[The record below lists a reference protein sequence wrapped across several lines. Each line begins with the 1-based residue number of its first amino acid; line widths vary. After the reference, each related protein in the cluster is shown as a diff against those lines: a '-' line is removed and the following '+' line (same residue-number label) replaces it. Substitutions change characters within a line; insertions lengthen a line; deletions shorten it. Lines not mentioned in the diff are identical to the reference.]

1 MKMLPLIFAAPV
13 IALTATS
20 CTPATNNENNRSLM
34 EISKQELAT
43 ALEERDQLLSLVRDV
58 AAGIEQIKQLEGLMD
73 RQVAGPNESAR
84 QRARIMADISKVRGN
99 IEQRKAQLAALEH
112 NLQES
117 TINNKELTETINA
130 LRLQIDSQLEEIE
143 SLKRQLTSANEHI
156 GSLNYT
162 VDSLNLTVAAI
173 ADERD
178 SVLTTSV
185 QLDKELNSC
194 YYIVASK
201 SELKNL
207 NIIETGFMRNT
218 KVMKRDFDKS
228 SFITADKRELT
239 SLTLGRGK
247 VKLLT
252 NHPESA
258 YAITDEGGVKTLR
271 ITDPERFWSLTGY
284 LVIQTD

>member
-1 MKMLPLIFAAPV
+1 M
-13 IALTATS
+13 ALTVAS
-20 CTPATNNENNRSLM
+20 CTPATNNENNQSLM

-84 QRARIMADISKVRGN
+84 QHTRIMADIAKVRGN

-178 SVLTTSV
+178 SARSASV
-185 QLDKELNSC
+185 RLDKELNSC

-201 SELKNL
+201 SELKKL
-207 NIIETGFMRNT
+207 NIIETGFLRNT
-218 KVMKRDFDKS
+218 KVMKREFDKS
-228 SFITADKRELT
+228 SFIPADKRELT
-239 SLTLGRGK
+239 SLVLGRGK

-252 NHPESA
+252 NHPEAS
-258 YAITDEGGVKTLR
+258 YAITDEDGVKTLR
-271 ITDPERFWSLTGY
+271 VNDAESFWSLTGY
-284 LVIQTD
+284 LVIQSD

>member
-1 MKMLPLIFAAPV
+1 MKIQPLLFAAT
-13 IALTATS
+13 AMSLTVAS
-20 CTPATNNENNRSLM
+20 CTPATNNENNQSLM

-84 QRARIMADISKVRGN
+84 QHTRIMADIAKVRGN

-156 GSLNYT
+156 GTLSYT

-178 SVLTTSV
+178 SARSASV
-185 QLDKELNSC
+185 RLDKELNSC

-201 SELKNL
+201 SELKKL
-207 NIIETGFMRNT
+207 NIIETGFLRNT
-218 KVMKRDFDKS
+218 KVMKREFDKS
-228 SFITADKRELT
+228 SFIPADKRELM
-239 SLTLGRGK
+239 SL
-247 VKLLT
+247 
-252 NHPESA
+252 
-258 YAITDEGGVKTLR
+258 
-271 ITDPERFWSLTGY
+271 
-284 LVIQTD
+284 